1 MTAEYDSLIKNET
14 WQEAEPPSGTHVL
27 RGRWVYALKW
37 KDGHIE
43 RYKARWV
50 AKGFEQL
57 YGVDYEQTFARV
69 AKSVAIRIL
78 IALAAHFD

>member
-1 MTAEYDSLIKNET
+1 
-14 WQEAEPPSGTHVL
+14 
-27 RGRWVYALKW
+27 VYALKW

-50 AKGFEQL
+50 AKGFKQL
-57 YGVDYEQTFARV
+57 YGVDYEQTFAGV